1 MTDVIINS
9 HRNIIFFIIIRIFLS
24 QNSYSNLVF
33 KPSPYT
39 SRGTLIEI
47 DIYLLE
53 LLLGYPRLLRSG
65 GIVVMLQYIL
75 HHKRKCFYHYG
86 FLKNL
91 YFSIYYRWQI
101 NTYRHIY
108 KRAN

>member
-24 QNSYSNLVF
+24 RNSYSNF

-65 GIVVMLQYIL
+65 GIVVML
-75 HHKRKCFYHYG
+75 
-86 FLKNL
+86 
-91 YFSIYYRWQI
+91 
-101 NTYRHIY
+101 
-108 KRAN
+108 

>member
-65 GIVVMLQYIL
+65 GIVVML
-75 HHKRKCFYHYG
+75 
-86 FLKNL
+86 
-91 YFSIYYRWQI
+91 
-101 NTYRHIY
+101 
-108 KRAN
+108 